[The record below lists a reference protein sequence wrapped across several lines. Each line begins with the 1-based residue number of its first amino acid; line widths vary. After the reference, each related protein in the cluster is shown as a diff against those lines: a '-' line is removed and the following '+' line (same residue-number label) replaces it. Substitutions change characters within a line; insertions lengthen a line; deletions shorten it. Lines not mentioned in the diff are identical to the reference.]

1 MMTNKLCTP
10 CAVLEKRSWVGAILE
25 IFKIKIGIEPLL
37 GDKMFEHECAVVQYF
52 IGNVNIPFFASKT
65 SDLIYF

>member
-1 MMTNKLCTP
+1 MCGSRKKELGRGHSRNLQNK
-10 CAVLEKRSWVGAILE
+10 
-25 IFKIKIGIEPLL
+25 FGIEPLL

-52 IGNVNIPFFASKT
+52 IGNVNIPFFSSKT

>member
-1 MMTNKLCTP
+1 MTNKLCTP

-25 IFKIKIGIEPLL
+25 IFKIKFGIEPLL

-52 IGNVNIPFFASKT
+52 IGNVKFLSFHPKLQI
-65 SDLIYF
+65 